1 MTCGSRSTLGLI
13 QSRPSSTRRRR
24 ARPSRCVVL
33 LFLSLSLSLSASTLE
48 RTADPCSSSQ
58 RTLYGPN
65 QYPSFVPSLEPALR
79 HWHALC
85 TTISSVLLALLAESL
100 TPDPD
105 RLTDLFT
112 TSAAR
117 PHEPAYSRMKVV
129 RYPPVREGEDEDEG
143 ALGVGAHKDGGALTL
158 LAQDATGGLQVQ
170 LWDGEWVGVEPRG
183 YELVVNVGQVVC
195 VALSL
200 SALSLAL
207 SR

>member
-1 MTCGSRSTLGLI
+1 
-13 QSRPSSTRRRR
+13 
-24 ARPSRCVVL
+24 
-33 LFLSLSLSLSASTLE
+33 
-48 RTADPCSSSQ
+48 
-58 RTLYGPN
+58 
-65 QYPSFVPSLEPALR
+65 
-79 HWHALC
+79 
-85 TTISSVLLALLAESL
+85 
-100 TPDPD
+100 
-105 RLTDLFT
+105 
-112 TSAAR
+112 
-117 PHEPAYSRMKVV
+117 MKVV